1 MPAAFEA
8 VAPIFLLVALG
19 AVAVGRGIL
28 DERAGEA
35 LSSFAARIG
44 IPFLVFDTLLHA
56 DMAGLSPWLLWGC
69 YFPAAGVAW
78 VLGHI
83 VARRFFHRDPRQS
96 VIAGIGSAFA
106 NSAFVGLPLA
116 ERAYGVHGVVIVTI
130 LISIHLPVMLTAA
143 TLLMERAE
151 RLGESRT
158 QTSTMQ
164 LLRRVAR
171 NLATNAIVLA
181 IATAVAFRLIGLD
194 LPGPVQQAVTAV
206 ARAAG
211 PMALVAL
218 GAGLRGVGLGRDL
231 APAIAVS
238 TIKLVV
244 MPALVLAAGLA
255 ARLDPSTLG
264 PLVVLAGVP
273 AGVNVHLVAVQFR
286 TGQALGAG
294 IVILTTIAGA
304 LTCTAW
310 LWLLT

>member
-19 AVAVGRGIL
+19 AVAVARGVL
-28 DERAGEA
+28 DSRAGEA

-69 YFPAAGVAW
+69 YFPAAGLAW
-78 VLGHI
+78 ILGHT
-83 VARRFFHRDPRQS
+83 VARRILRCDRREA
-96 VIAGIGSAFA
+96 VIVGIGSAFA

-116 ERAYGVHGVVIVTI
+116 ERVYGLHGVVIVTI
-130 LISIHLPVMLTAA
+130 LISIHLPLMLTAA
-143 TLLMERAE
+143 TLSMERAD
-151 RLGESRT
+151 RLAGARAAASLPV
-158 QTSTMQ
+158 Q
-164 LLRRVAR
+164 LARVGR
-171 NLATNAIVLA
+171 NLAGNAIVLA
-181 IATAVAFRLIGLD
+181 IAAAVVLRLAGFG

-211 PMALVAL
+211 PLALVAL
-218 GAGLRGVGLGRDL
+218 GAGLRAVTPGRELVPAL
-231 APAIAVS
+231 AAS

-244 MPALVLAAGLA
+244 MPALVWATGVAAHLE
-255 ARLDPSTLG
+255 PTTLG

-273 AGVNVHLVAVQFR
+273 AGVNVHLVAVQYG
-286 TGQALGAG
+286 TGQALGAAV
-294 IVILTTIAGA
+294 VILTTIAGA
-304 LTCTAW
+304 LTCTGW

>member
-1 MPAAFEA
+1 MPAAFDA

-19 AVAVGRGIL
+19 AFAVAQGLL
-28 DERAGEA
+28 DGRAGEA
-35 LSSFAARIG
+35 LSSFAAKIG

-69 YFPAAGVAW
+69 YFPAAGLAW
-78 VLGHI
+78 VMGH
-83 VARRFFHRDPRQS
+83 VLARRVFHLDARRA

-116 ERAYGVHGVVIVTI
+116 ERAYGAQGVVIVTI

-151 RLGESRT
+151 RLGGET
-158 QTSTMQ
+158 PPASTLALIGQ
-164 LLRRVAR
+164 VGR

-181 IATAVAFRLIGLD
+181 IVAAVLMRLAGFG
-194 LPGPVQQAVTAV
+194 LPGAVQQTVSAV

-218 GAGLRGVGLGRDL
+218 GAGLRAEGLGRDL
-231 APAIAVS
+231 GPAIAAS
-238 TIKLVV
+238 AIKLVV
-244 MPALVLAAGLA
+244 MPALVLAAGRA
-255 ARLDPSTLG
+255 AQLDAATLG

-273 AGVNVHLVAVQFR
+273 AGVNVHLVAVQYR
-286 TGQALGAG
+286 TGQAMAAG
-294 IVILTTIAGA
+294 IVIVTTVAAA
-304 LTCTAW
+304 LTSTAW